1 MTDGIFLRALRG
13 EATEH
18 RPLWML
24 RQAGRYLPE
33 YRELRKD
40 HDFEAMS
47 LNPEVAAEVTLQ
59 PIERFGFDA
68 AIVFAD
74 IMSPV
79 RALGVPFRFDPGPV
93 LESPLRSRAA
103 VDALPTPDPAEI
115 APEVPATLAKVRA
128 TLEERA
134 AETGEARPGL
144 IGFAAAPLTL
154 ACYLIEGRG
163 NRDFPALRGLL
174 LSDPVLFGELLAKVT
189 SLTAEYL
196 RAQHAAGADVVQ
208 VFDSWAGT
216 LSSRDWRDHVQPHLH
231 ALSDQLAADGIPTIL
246 FANGAAH
253 LSPLYLSLPS
263 TANQFCWR
271 TDLAAMRD
279 LTGSVTEGGK
289 VLQGNLDP
297 AALLAGPEATV
308 TATKKLL
315 ERVPAHGHIVNLG
328 HGIDKETPLEAVAA
342 LVETVRSERPAEA

>member
-1 MTDGIFLRALRG
+1 VTEGIFLRALRG
-13 EATEH
+13 EATER

-40 HDFEAMS
+40 NDFEAMS
-47 LNPEVAAEVTLQ
+47 LNPQLASEVTLQ

-93 LESPLRSRAA
+93 LESPLRTRSA
-103 VDALPTPDPAEI
+103 VNALPTPDPAEI
-115 APEVPATLAKVRA
+115 APEVPATLSLVRSL
-128 TLEERA
+128 LEEQ
-134 AETGEARPGL
+134 AEKTSTPRPGL

-154 ACYLIEGRG
+154 ACYLVEGRG

-174 LSDPVLFGELLAKVT
+174 HTDPVLFGDLLSKVT
-189 SLTAEYL
+189 SLTVDYL
-196 RAQHAAGADVVQ
+196 RSQYAAGADVVQ

-216 LSSRDWRDHVQPHLH
+216 LSSRDWRDHVKPHLH
-231 ALSDQLAADGIPTIL
+231 ALCDQLAADRIPSIL

-279 LTGSVTEGGK
+279 LTGPVTGGGK

-297 AALLAGPEATV
+297 AALLAGPEATIA
-308 TATKKLL
+308 ATNKLL
-315 ERVPAHGHIVNLG
+315 GRMPHQGHIVNLG
-328 HGIDKETPLEAVAA
+328 HGIDKDTPLESVAA
-342 LVETVRSERPAEA
+342 LVETVRSEAPADS

>member
-1 MTDGIFLRALRG
+1 MNDGLFFRALRG
-13 EATEH
+13 ESTEH
-18 RPLWML
+18 RPVWML

-33 YRELRKD
+33 YRELREE

-47 LNPEVAAEVTLQ
+47 LDPELAAEVTLQ

-93 LESPLRSRAA
+93 LEAPLRTRAA
-103 VDALPTPDPAEI
+103 VNALLSPDPAEL
-115 APEVPATLAKVRA
+115 APEVPATLARVRA
-128 TLEERA
+128 ALKQRA
-134 AETGEARPGL
+134 AQRDEPRTAL

-154 ACYLIEGRG
+154 ACYLVEGRG

-174 LSDPVLFGELLAKVT
+174 AEDPVLFGDLLSKVT
-189 SLTAEYL
+189 HITADYL

-208 VFDSWAGT
+208 IFDSWAGV
-216 LSSRDWRDHVQPHLH
+216 LSSRDWRDHVRPHLH
-231 ALSDQLAADGIPTIL
+231 ALCDQLAADEIPTIL
-246 FANGAAH
+246 FANGAPH

-263 TANQFCWR
+263 VGNQFCWR

-279 LTGSVTEGGK
+279 LSGEVSEGGK
-289 VLQGNLDP
+289 VLQGNVDP
-297 AALLAGPEATV
+297 AALLAGPEAAIA
-308 TATKKLL
+308 ATTRLL
-315 ERVPAHGHIVNLG
+315 ERVPARGHIVNLG
-328 HGIDKETPLEAVAA
+328 HGIDKDTPLESVVAF
-342 LVETVRSERPAEA
+342 VETVRSEAPADA

>member
-1 MTDGIFLRALRG
+1 MTDGIFLRTLKG
-13 EATEH
+13 EATER

-33 YRELRKD
+33 YREIRKD
-40 HDFEAMS
+40 HNFEAMS
-47 LNPEVAAEVTLQ
+47 LNTDVAAEVTLQ
-59 PIERFGFDA
+59 PIDRFGFDA

-79 RALGVPFRFDPGPV
+79 RALGIPFSFNPGPV
-93 LESPLRSRAA
+93 LEAPLRSRASIES
-103 VDALPTPDPAEI
+103 LPTPDKAEI

-128 TLEERA
+128 GLEERA
-134 AETGEARPGL
+134 AKAGTPRAGL

-174 LSDPVLFGELLAKVT
+174 LSDPALFGDLLEKVT
-189 SLTAEYL
+189 SLTIEYL
-196 RAQHAAGADVVQ
+196 RAQYEAGADVVQ
-208 VFDSWAGT
+208 IFDSWAGT
-216 LSSRDWRDHVQPHLH
+216 LSARDWREHVQPHLSTL
-231 ALSDQLAADGIPTIL
+231 AEQLASDGIPTIM

-263 TANQFCWR
+263 TVNQFCWR
-271 TDLAAMRD
+271 TDLPAMRD
-279 LTGSVTEGGK
+279 LTGAVSDGGK

-297 AALLAGPEATV
+297 AALLAGPEAT
-308 TATKKLL
+308 ARAAQAILD
-315 ERVPAHGHIVNLG
+315 RMPAHGHIFNLG
-328 HGIDKETPLEAVAA
+328 HGIDKDTPLESVAA
-342 LVETVRSERPAEA
+342 LVETVHNESSALA

>member
-1 MTDGIFLRALRG
+1 MDGLFLRTLRG
-13 EATEH
+13 EQTER

-33 YRELRKD
+33 YRELRKT

-47 LNPEVAAEVTLQ
+47 LDAELAAQVTLQ
-59 PIERFGFDA
+59 PIDRFDFDA

-93 LESPLRSRAA
+93 LESPLQSRAA
-103 VDALPTPDPAEI
+103 IDALPTPATAEI
-115 APEVPATLAKVRA
+115 APEVSTTLTRVRGA
-128 TLEERA
+128 LEQRSRERGEGRA
-134 AETGEARPGL
+134 AL

-154 ACYLIEGRG
+154 ACYLVEGRG

-174 LSDPVLFGELLAKVT
+174 ASDPALFGDLLSKVT
-189 SLTAEYL
+189 ELTIEYL

-216 LSSRDWRDHVQPHLH
+216 LSARDWRAHVEPHLRT
-231 ALSDQLAADGIPTIL
+231 LCEQLAADNIPSIL

-253 LSPLYLSLPS
+253 LSPLYLALPS
-263 TANQFCWR
+263 TGNQFCWR
-271 TDLAAMRD
+271 TDLGAMRD
-279 LTGSVTEGGK
+279 ITGPVNEGGK

-297 AALLAGPEATV
+297 AALLAGPEATRAA
-308 TATKKLL
+308 ATQMLR
-315 ERVPAHGHIVNLG
+315 RVPSHGHIVNLG
-328 HGIDKETPLEAVAA
+328 HGIDKETPLESVEA
-342 LVETVRSERPAEA
+342 LVEVVHSEATGAA